1 MKARAHLLKKQKIGD
16 RMPRLLGLGVR
27 EVEPAPPGPSRPD
40 PSPGA
45 ASGIEPGSASGPQ
58 DLPGSPT
65 VQGQDL
71 GRSDAVAER
80 G

>member
-1 MKARAHLLKKQKIGD
+1 M
-16 RMPRLLGLGVR
+16 
-27 EVEPAPPGPSRPD
+27 EPAPPGPSSPD

-58 DLPGSPT
+58 DLLGSPA

-71 GRSDAVAER
+71 GRLDAVAER